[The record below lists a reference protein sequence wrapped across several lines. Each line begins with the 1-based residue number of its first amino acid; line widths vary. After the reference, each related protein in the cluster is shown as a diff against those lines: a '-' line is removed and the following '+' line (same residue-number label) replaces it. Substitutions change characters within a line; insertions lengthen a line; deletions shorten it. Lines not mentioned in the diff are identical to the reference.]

1 MHDINNALH
10 YYRRVIKGFADKD
23 TEKLWNR
30 ERSKV
35 VPAHLQRGALRK
47 LTQLNNAEDLNNLG
61 IPPAN
66 KLEKLSGE
74 RAGQHWIRI
83 NIQYRV
89 CLVWEDGDVYDV
101 EIVDYHR

>member
-1 MHDINNALH
+1 MLDINNVLH
-10 YYRRVIKGFADKD
+10 YHQRMIKGFADKE

-30 ERSKV
+30 ERSKAA
-35 VPAHLQRGALRK
+35 PANLQRGALRK
-47 LTQLNNAEDLNNLG
+47 LTQLNNADDLNDLR
-61 IPPAN
+61 IPPGN

-74 RAGQHWIRI
+74 RAGQHSIRV

-89 CLVWEDGDVYDV
+89 CFVWEDGDAYDV

>member
-1 MHDINNALH
+1 MLDINNATH
-10 YYRRVIKGFADKD
+10 YHWRMIKGFADKE

-30 ERSKV
+30 ERSKA
-35 VPAHLQRGALRK
+35 VPANLQRGALRT
-47 LTQLNNAEDLNNLG
+47 LTQLNNAENLNDLR
-61 IPPAN
+61 IPPGN

-74 RAGQHWIRI
+74 RAGQHSIRI

-89 CLVWEDGDVYDV
+89 CFVWEDGDAYDV

>member
-1 MHDINNALH
+1 MLAIINAQH
-10 YYRRVIKGFADKD
+10 YYGRMIKGFADKD

-35 VPAHLQRGALRK
+35 VPAHLQRGAFRK
-47 LTQLNNAEDLNNLG
+47 LTQLNNAEDLNDLR
-61 IPPAN
+61 IPPGN
-66 KLEKLSGE
+66 KLEKLSSE
-74 RAGQHWIRI
+74 RAGQHSIRI

-89 CLVWEDGDVYDV
+89 CFVWEDGDAYDV